1 VRQTL
6 PPRQDAYLLDYAR
19 ALFMT
24 SVAVVHLE
32 AIIAQRLDEDV
43 WLLFEVFRGTGY
55 QFFFVLTGFLGYL
68 AAMRLRA
75 REAPVQ
81 QFALRRFARLVPLLW
96 LIVLGN
102 AAAEAILSGRLPD
115 MASLTA
121 SLVPLPSAVEPNP
134 VIVWTLRH
142 VLMFYLLLAL
152 WLWKPRTGLLVG
164 GVWLAGCLAAA
175 LLATRGIALPIE
187 LASLFNSFNLQF
199 FLGTLAA
206 WGVASASRPASS
218 RALWGVLGLAAA
230 IVALGHHVGNGREH
244 LLDYA
249 SPNAVFWPIAYGAV
263 FALMI
268 AVLARYTPRRRP
280 FAPILAIAGAS
291 YAIYLSHAPV
301 MGMIAM
307 VAEASGLA
315 LPATGF
321 ALATLGAAIGVG
333 MLLHRWFELPVASLL
348 EARADLRRQP
358 VRAGG

>member
-68 AAMRLRA
+68 AVMRLRA
-75 REAPVQ
+75 REAPVR

-102 AAAEAILSGRLPD
+102 AGAETILSGRLPD
-115 MASLTA
+115 MASLTV
-121 SLVPLPSAVEPNP
+121 SLVPLPSPVEPNP

-152 WLWKPRTGLLVG
+152 WLWRPRAGLLVG

-175 LLATRGIALPIE
+175 LLAARGVALPFA
-187 LASLFNSFNLQF
+187 LTSVFNSFSLQF
-199 FLGTLAA
+199 FLGALAA

-218 RALWGVLGLAAA
+218 RELWLVLGLVAA
-230 IVALGHHVGNGREH
+230 IVALGHQVGNGREH
-244 LLDYA
+244 LLDYV
-249 SPNAVFWPIAYGAV
+249 SRNAVFWPIAYGAV

-301 MGMIAM
+301 MGMIAR

-315 LPATGF
+315 LPPTAF
-321 ALATLGAAIGVG
+321 AIATLGAAIGVG
-333 MLLHRWFELPVASLL
+333 LLLHRWFELPVARLL
-348 EARADLRRQP
+348 EARADGRLRPLTAR
-358 VRAGG
+358 G